1 MQTILKRK
9 EETLPPG
16 NQIGRY
22 RLIKHLKQGGM
33 STVSLAYHIL
43 TRAVVAIK
51 VIDSN
56 SVDLNMLHREIEI
69 TQALEHEHIVPCLD
83 AGQYGRYHYLCMPY
97 LRGGTLEDKLN
108 EGLPTVEEARIVLEQ
123 LTSALEYI
131 HSLGILHRDIKPA
144 NILFDQHNNLYL
156 TDFGI
161 VSWLGEKPGYDG
173 HMLGTPHFVAPEI
186 FEGYVDVRSEVYS
199 VGILLYQM
207 LTGYLPFDG
216 ASDKQ
221 ICQQQR
227 ETPPLAPSIFNP
239 SLPRPI
245 ERVILLAL
253 EKDPLHRYQ
262 TVEDLLHA
270 FQMALE
276 APSFFQYYSSQWQK
290 SNPKSQLAV
299 SVSHIAKQ

>member
-16 NQIGRY
+16 TQIGRY
-22 RLIKHLKQGGM
+22 RLIKLLKQGGM
-33 STVSLAYHIL
+33 STVYLGYHIL
-43 TRAVVAIK
+43 TRAFVAIK

-56 SVDLNMLHREIEI
+56 SVDLNMLYREIEI
-69 TQALEHEHIVPCLD
+69 TQALKHEHIVPCLG
-83 AGQYGRYHYLCMPY
+83 AGHYGRYHYLCMPY
-97 LRGGTLEDKLN
+97 LRGGTLEDKLT
-108 EGLPTVEEARIVLEQ
+108 EGLPTLEEARIVLEQ

-131 HSLGILHRDIKPA
+131 HSLGMLHRDIKPA
-144 NILFDQHNNLYL
+144 NILFDQHNTLYL

-161 VSWLGEKPGYDG
+161 VSWLSERPGYDG

-227 ETPPLAPSIFNP
+227 ETPPPAPSIFNP

-245 ERVILLAL
+245 ERVILRAL
-253 EKDPLHRYQ
+253 EKEPLHRYQ

-276 APSFFQYYSSQWQK
+276 APYFFKYYSSYWQK
-290 SNPKSQLAV
+290 SNQKSQLAV
-299 SVSHIAKQ
+299 SA

>member
-1 MQTILKRK
+1 MQAIRENTEIK
-9 EETLPPG
+9 LPSG
-16 NQIGRY
+16 TQIGSY

-33 STVSLAYHIL
+33 STVYLAYHIIK
-43 TRAVVAIK
+43 RAFVAIK
-51 VIDSN
+51 VVDSY
-56 SVDLNMLHREIEI
+56 SFDLNMFYREVEI
-69 TQALEHEHIVPCLD
+69 TKALEHEHIIPCLD
-83 AGQYGRYHYLCMPY
+83 AGQDGRYFYLVMPY

-108 EGLPTVEEARIVLEQ
+108 AGLPTLEEACIVLEE
-123 LTSALEYI
+123 LTSALAYI

-144 NILFDQHNNLYL
+144 NILFDNDNNLYL

-186 FEGYVDVRSEVYS
+186 FEGQVDVRSEIYS

-216 ASDKQ
+216 ASDQ
-221 ICQQQR
+221 MICQHQR
-227 ETPPLAPSIFNP
+227 KTKPFAPSFFNP
-239 SLPRPI
+239 SLPGPV
-245 ERVILLAL
+245 EQVILRAL
-253 EKDPLHRYQ
+253 EKDPRRRFQ

-276 APSFFQYYSSQWQK
+276 VPTSFAHFSTQPQEIYQMT
-290 SNPKSQLAV
+290 PLAA
-299 SVSHIAKQ
+299 SA